1 MMFIRPFVFFFGV
14 LATLLLGWAAL
25 VGIPDMMISEIKP
38 PDGLDRYTAEE
49 LYGRRIYVREGCMYC
64 HSQQVRPEGYGADQ
78 TRFWGRPSVPADY
91 VYDRPHL
98 LGTMRTGPDL
108 MNIGVR
114 QTSVEWHMIHLYNP
128 RLVVEG
134 SIMPP
139 YPWLF
144 ELKRSVPPAEYVLPL
159 PDGSV
164 PEGYVVVARP
174 EAVALVQY
182 LLSLDKSYPAPQS
195 TRENGEEE
203 EK

>member
-1 MMFIRPFVFFFGV
+1 MMFMRSFVFFFGV

-25 VGIPDMMISEIKP
+25 VGIPDIMISEVKP
-38 PDGLDRYTAEE
+38 PEGLERYTAEE
-49 LYGRRIYVREGCMYC
+49 LYGRQLYIREGCVYC
-64 HSQQVRPEGYGADQ
+64 HSQQVRPDGFGADQ
-78 TRFWGRPSVPADY
+78 DRLWGRPSVPADY

-114 QTSVEWHMIHLYNP
+114 QTSIDWHMLHLYDP

-144 ELKRSVPPAEYVLPL
+144 ELKRSAGPDEYILEVPGDRIPNGMFL
-159 PDGSV
+159 
-164 PEGYVVVARP
+164 VATP
-174 EAVALVQY
+174 EAEALVHY
-182 LLSLDKSYPAPQS
+182 LLSLDRSYEALQ
-195 TRENGEEE
+195 REVENGD